1 MGRDVSEFSDF
12 VVARCRAMLRTA
24 YLLTGDHG
32 HAEDL
37 VQTTLAKCFVAWP
50 RLRARKAADA
60 YVRKAMLNTYLSW
73 RRKKSWHEIA
83 SDAPPDREGADS
95 TEGLAQRSDV
105 MAALAGLPPRQRAV
119 VVLRF
124 YEDLGVDQV
133 ADQMGCSAGSIK
145 RQTSVALSKLRHAL
159 GEIADAVGEESLVE
173 GKGRR

>member
-12 VVARCRAMLRTA
+12 VVARWRAMLRTA

-50 RLRARKAADA
+50 RLRERKAADA
-60 YVRKAMLNTYLSW
+60 YVRKTMLNTYLSW

-83 SDAPPDREGADS
+83 SDAPPDREAADS

-105 MAALAGLPPRQRAV
+105 MAALAQLPPRQRAV

-124 YEDLGVDQV
+124 FDDLGVEQV
-133 ADQMGCSAGSIK
+133 AGQMGCTAGSVK
-145 RQTSVALSKLRHAL
+145 RQTSVALSKLRQTL
-159 GEIADAVGEESLVE
+159 GEITDRVDAESLVE
-173 GKGRR
+173 GKDRR